1 LSDLPLRW
9 MQDKASALGLA
20 LDAVVIDGKNHLGAS
35 TDSYAKFLKGLYA
48 KRNARH
54 YRAIGATKF
63 GNEMVDPSVQQ
74 RRKDDR
80 DYEPQN
86 NGLPKLV

>member
-1 LSDLPLRW
+1 
-9 MQDKASALGLA
+9 MQEKPSALGLA
-20 LDAVVIDGKNHLGAS
+20 LDPVAIEGKSHLGAS
-35 TDSYAKFLKGLYA
+35 TDSYAKFLKAVYA
-48 KRNARH
+48 KSKATH
-54 YRAIGATKF
+54 YRDIDSTKF